1 MKVLNNYVGCR
12 NRNLGKRRGKDKMGK
27 KKQELYEYQYTTPNK
42 QVIKETL
49 PAVSKPKGVGD
60 YKGKITWGSMLGVF
74 GAWKLLGTL
83 EMIGVASPFGIIRNV
98 VVYGAILGIGIYQFL
113 KGKNYVNRAQRY
125 GRYMKLLEHKQF
137 ASIEELAGAVAKSA
151 KTVIKD
157 LEFMVEQK
165 WFLEGRLDEHK
176 SQFMLTDKVYE
187 DYKRMEQGR
196 LLKEQEEQEKQRI
209 EKDPVQKE
217 LTQVLTE
224 GKRYVKEIRRLND
237 EILGE
242 DISNQLDKMEEIIAS
257 IFELVKRKPEK
268 ISELRKLMQYY
279 LPMTVKVV
287 TSYRDFENERVH
299 SEQLEESKRE
309 IRETLD
315 KVISAFTALREKM
328 FQEDVLD
335 ISTDLDVLEAMM
347 SQEGLIEDELHPLS

>member
-1 MKVLNNYVGCR
+1 M
-12 NRNLGKRRGKDKMGK
+12 RGKDKMGKKK

-42 QVIKETL
+42 QVIKELL
-49 PAVSKPKGVGD
+49 PAVRKPKEVGQYQGKVTSGVLFGIFGGLNLLGVLEGIGYVSPISLLKD
-60 YKGKITWGSMLGVF
+60 VIIFGTIFGIGVYRFIKGK
-74 GAWKLLGTL
+74 
-83 EMIGVASPFGIIRNV
+83 R
-98 VVYGAILGIGIYQFL
+98 
-113 KGKNYVNRAQRY
+113 YVNRAERY
-125 GRYMKLLEHKQF
+125 GRYMKLLEHRQF
-137 ASIEELAGAVAKSA
+137 ASIEELAGAVAKKT

-157 LEFMVEQK
+157 LEFMMEQK
-165 WFLEGRLDEHK
+165 WFLEGRFDERK

-196 LLKEQEEQEKQRI
+196 LLKEQEEQEKRRI
-209 EKDPVQKE
+209 ESDPVQKE
-217 LTQVLTE
+217 LSQVLNE
-224 GKRYVKEIRRLND
+224 GGHYVKEIRRLND

-242 DISNQLDKMEEIIAS
+242 DISNQLDKIEEIIAS

-268 ISELRKLMQYY
+268 MPELRKLMQYY

-287 TSYRDFENERVH
+287 TSYRDFENERIP

-309 IRETLD
+309 IRETLN

-335 ISTDLDVLEAMM
+335 VSTDLDVLEAMM
-347 SQEGLIEDELHPLS
+347 SQEGLIEDELRPKY